1 MEWKEACR
9 LRLLWDFQG
18 SIVPPC
24 YGWKGG
30 RMDLMIGIII
40 GFVLCC
46 AVISKT
52 EMEWAKRFYR
62 KGYKQAEEDMKHTNP
77 KANSQEDEKK

>member
-1 MEWKEACR
+1 
-9 LRLLWDFQG
+9 
-18 SIVPPC
+18 
-24 YGWKGG
+24 
-30 RMDLMIGIII
+30 MDLMIGIII